1 MRIEQNSVE
10 LAGLSP
16 DIIVRIRSFGV
27 IPQGWEEIRAMEKM
41 NEGEACGE
49 IEYFDYHGRSSK
61 HALRLFT
68 LPPFD
73 DRVFLVLP
81 RLTGSREFLVYT
93 RYAAR
98 VIFGAKT
105 ALENQSDWVDQEQNE
120 KSPVFYVRKGKMK
133 NSLCA
138 TIVTEDGKRGIKL
151 CCKEANIVEF
161 VNALFKTKVKA
172 PDASPIGPVTEIVVI
187 QTKTFDQALGALI
200 TYAPYLGMPI
210 PNR

>member
-1 MRIEQNSVE
+1 MRIEQNSVG

-16 DIIVRIRSFGV
+16 DINVRIRSFGV
-27 IPQGWEEIRAMEKM
+27 IPECWEEIRSLDKM
-41 NEGEACGE
+41 NESEACGE
-49 IEYFDYHGRSSK
+49 IEYFDHDGGSSK
-61 HALRLFT
+61 HVLRPFT

-73 DRVFLVLP
+73 DRVFFVLP
-81 RLTGSREFLVYT
+81 RVTGSREFLVYT
-93 RYAAR
+93 REAAH

-105 ALENQSDWVDQEQNE
+105 VLENQSDRVDQEPNG
-120 KSPVFYVRKGKMK
+120 KSPRFYVRKGKMK

-151 CCKEANIVEF
+151 CCKEANIVER
-161 VNALFKTKVKA
+161 VDALFKYKVKA

-187 QTKTFDQALGALI
+187 QTKTLDQALRALI
-200 TYAPYLGMPI
+200 DYAPYLRVPI